1 MRYTCIDC
9 NLYISRSSLLIYFY
23 FATATTWCRY
33 YNFYYGFRYHFFL
46 QVRQDML
53 SGKLVCSEHQA
64 AALASYAVQC
74 EQISQLSV
82 TSCGLWLL
90 FFLHLSFFA
99 HSFFFP
105 FASVC
110 ACLYACVLRGFYSKG
125 IMCNNVYNKTES
137 SDDVLPSRY
146 AVCLKSYYN

>member
-1 MRYTCIDC
+1 MLALTATYIFPEVVYWFIFILLQPQHDVSIIISIMVLDTTSSCKFARTCYLGNWCVLNIRQPPLPVTLYSVSRFYSFLLPLVGCDC
-9 NLYISRSSLLIYFY
+9 YFFCICHSLLI
-23 FATATTWCRY
+23 R
-33 YNFYYGFRYHFFL
+33 
-46 QVRQDML
+46 
-53 SGKLVCSEHQA
+53 
-64 AALASYAVQC
+64 
-74 EQISQLSV
+74 
-82 TSCGLWLL
+82 
-90 FFLHLSFFA
+90 
-99 HSFFFP
+99 FFFP